1 MGSKFPTHMK
11 RLFSLFLAFVLC
23 FSLITAVFAAEGENT
38 EESAAAITAAPKET
52 TAPYEPE
59 GEDEPTPSPVP
70 TVTPRPSESDDWL
83 IICLDPGHGSTDPG
97 ACATYNGVEYHEAD
111 LVLKIAQYLK
121 AELETYRDVLVVMT
135 REDNDGD
142 PEVINPKKISP
153 RVDYAAEMQADVLVS
168 LHLNASTNKD
178 IHGAMMLDSN
188 GNYNPGAA
196 QVAYAIGANI
206 LTRLSA
212 LGLVNRGHL
221 PRNSQDYKNPDGSV
235 ADYYGIVRGG
245 MWRNMPAMIV
255 EHCFITSAEDFNGYL
270 NTDKKLAA
278 LAHADAEGIAAYYGL
293 VKKDGTEP
301 IDPVV
306 LLDYEKHWAKDYID
320 TAISNG
326 WINGYP
332 DHSFRPNK
340 SLTRAD
346 FVTMLARVSGE
357 ELPEVKTSPFPDF
370 GAEMYYARSVQ
381 WAVNAGIINGFED
394 GTFGPMQPI
403 TREQM
408 AHIMA
413 QYLKHMGYKVDPTS
427 DVTRKLIRDYK
438 VISDYAKSDV
448 CFCYEKS
455 LLNGREDGFA
465 PAEGATRAE
474 ACTVLLRLNAYTL
487 LNDPDA
493 EETPEESPAP
503 AESPE
508 PTQTPAPEETPAPAE
523 TPSTE
528 GTPAPEATPAATES
542 PAPAESPAPEESP
555 APAA

>member
-1 MGSKFPTHMK
+1 MGSEFPTHMK
-11 RLFSLFLAFVLC
+11 RLFSLFLALILC
-23 FSLITAVFAAEGENT
+23 FSLVTAVFAAEGENT
-38 EESAAAITAAPKET
+38 ESAT
-52 TAPYEPE
+52 TTLTTMSNDTKPGYEPE
-59 GEDEPTPSPVP
+59 GEDEPLPSDSPA
-70 TVTPRPSESDDWL
+70 VTPKPSKADGWL
-83 IICLDPGHGSTDPG
+83 VICLDPGHGSTDPG

-121 AELETYRDVLVVMT
+121 EDLEQYRDVLVVMT

-142 PEVINPKKISP
+142 PEVINPKKIVP
-153 RVDYAAEMQADVLVS
+153 RVEFAEEHQADVLVS

-188 GNYNPGAA
+188 GNYNAGAA
-196 QVAYAIGANI
+196 DVAYAIGANI

-245 MWRNMPAMIV
+245 MWRNLPAFIV
-255 EHCFITSAEDFNGYL
+255 EHCFITSEEDFKGFL

-278 LAHADAEGIAAYYGL
+278 LAQADADGIAAYYGL

-306 LLDYEKHWAKDYID
+306 LLDYENHWAKDNID
-320 TAISNG
+320 TAVANG

-332 DHSFRPNK
+332 DHSFKPNK

-357 ELPEVKTSPFPDF
+357 ELPEVKVSPFPDF
-370 GAEMYYARSVQ
+370 GAEMYYAQSVQ

-413 QYLKHMGYKVDPTS
+413 QYLKHKEYKVQPSS
-427 DVTRKLIRDYK
+427 DVIQKLIKDFK
-438 VISDYAKSDV
+438 VISDYAKDDV
-448 CFCYEKS
+448 CFCYEKG
-455 LLNGREDGFA
+455 LLNGRENGFE

-487 LNDPDA
+487 LNDPED

-503 AESPE
+503 ETSPE
-508 PTQTPAPEETPAPAE
+508 PTESPKPETSPAPEATPE
-523 TPSTE
+523 VTE
-528 GTPAPEATPAATES
+528 TPAPEATPEVTPEATES
-542 PAPAESPAPEESP
+542 PAPTESPNSAE
-555 APAA
+555 